1 MLLPRRLLARRVRRD
16 TRLLTTLGIRREDPA
31 RIWERRV
38 PLTPQAVTT
47 LLEESKGVA
56 GGSKE
61 ELRVQVESCKRRCFA
76 DSAYVQVSAVNPLS
90 RTSTSVLRISSR

>member
-1 MLLPRRLLARRVRRD
+1 MLLPRRLQLARRVPRD

-38 PLTPQAVTT
+38 PLTPQAVAT

-56 GGSKE
+56 SGSKD

-76 DSAYVQVSAVNPLS
+76 DSAYVQVSRVDP
-90 RTSTSVLRISSR
+90 